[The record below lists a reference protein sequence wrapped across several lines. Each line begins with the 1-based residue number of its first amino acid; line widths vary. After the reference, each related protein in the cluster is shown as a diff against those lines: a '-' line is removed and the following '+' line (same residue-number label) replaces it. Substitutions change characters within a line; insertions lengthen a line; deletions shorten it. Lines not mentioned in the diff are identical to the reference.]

1 MKSYKVISLGLLV
14 CLISLYF
21 ISGLWGVYG
30 VALGGYSFPV
40 GVIISL
46 LGIFQEDKKETKDSH

>member
-30 VALGGYSFPV
+30 VALGGYGFPV

-46 LGIFQEDKKETKDSH
+46 FGIFKED